1 MTKVWP
7 RPSRRARGVR
17 VQPGFTLLEVIVALV
32 ILSTS
37 GLVLFGW
44 ISQNLATATRLRESQ
59 ARSQLQLEGISWLA
73 VINPAVEPE
82 GEREL
87 GDLRLNWR
95 TTLVEPMRNEY
106 DSGGLLLPRWAIGLY
121 RANAVVTHVK
131 TGLHVEWEQVMAG
144 WKPVGARP

>member
-1 MTKVWP
+1 MTRNGLRFSWQVQ
-7 RPSRRARGVR
+7 GTR

-87 GDLRLNWR
+87 GDLRLSWR

-106 DSGGLLLPRWAIGLY
+106 DSGGLLQSRWTIGLY
-121 RANAVVTHVK
+121 RANAVVTHLK

-144 WKPVGARP
+144 WRPVGARP